1 MTHSP
6 ESPAAHGGTQEGQD
20 QVILHPPHT
29 RLKSLQNKDTIRVL
43 GEPHREGHMKAPE
56 GLAPPQLIELK
67 NEGLMRAAALQYL
80 RNTYASSTK

>member
-1 MTHSP
+1 
-6 ESPAAHGGTQEGQD
+6 
-20 QVILHPPHT
+20 
-29 RLKSLQNKDTIRVL
+29 VL